1 MPKRRGPKFYR
12 SLAEF
17 HREELG
23 PMKAGWSL
31 DDLYSEAKFK
41 PGRDDS
47 LEEDGDPKELDFD
60 FG

>member
-1 MPKRRGPKFYR
+1 MRRNGPKHYR

-17 HREELG
+17 TREEIQ
-23 PMKAGWSL
+23 PHMKAGWSL
-31 DDLYSEAKFK
+31 SDLYSDATYN

-47 LEEDGDPKELDFD
+47 LIDDEPKELDFD